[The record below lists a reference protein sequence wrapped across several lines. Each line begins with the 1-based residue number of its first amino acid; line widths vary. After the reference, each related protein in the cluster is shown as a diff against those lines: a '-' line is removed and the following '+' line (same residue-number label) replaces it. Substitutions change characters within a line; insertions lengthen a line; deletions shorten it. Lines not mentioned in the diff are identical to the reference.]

1 MTIRETRSAIVEAL
15 DALPDVSVA
24 PYRGEISDPK
34 KPSINFHH
42 LPAIF
47 VDYIGD
53 ESDGERR
60 TLYFNLYIVH
70 LSFSANE
77 TYRDGARGELFDLLE
92 QTDSALRHVSD
103 VTLLPRR
110 SKKIYDDRTP
120 KGYLSIYT
128 RAVEA
133 QITDEGVNEWNLE

>member
-1 MTIRETRSAIVEAL
+1 MDIRETRAAILQAL
-15 DALPDVSVA
+15 KSVPDVAVHS
-24 PYRGEISDPK
+24 YQGELSDPK

-47 VDYIGD
+47 VDYVGD
-53 ESDGERR
+53 ESDGEHR

-70 LSFSANE
+70 LSFSGNE
-77 TYRDGARGELFDLLE
+77 NYRDGARGELFDLLE
-92 QTDSALRHVSD
+92 STDSALRH
-103 VTLLPRR
+103 TQEAALFPRR
-110 SKKIYDDRTP
+110 SKKIFDDRTP

-133 QITDEGVNEWNLE
+133 QIIDKGVSEWNLE